1 MFRPALLRGASA
13 ATIFLMLSPASA
25 WAQQSLPSI
34 DVGKPKPVV
43 RNAAK
48 AKPAPRTGASR
59 LAQGERGNSA
69 PVAGQGGA
77 DSGVADAN
85 RSPGGISAPSGPVAA
100 RAVPED
106 NVTYHPD
113 AATTATKTNTPIMDT
128 PASIQV
134 VPRAVMQDQQAT
146 ELSQAV
152 NNVSGVIAADERQ
165 ANAQTFWI
173 RGFLTYQY
181 YLDGARMVSDYSQT
195 AQELAN
201 VDRVEVLKG
210 PASILYG
217 RGEPGGIINVVTKV
231 PLEKPYSSVQ
241 QEAGSWYDYR
251 TTIDTTGP
259 LTKDNTLL
267 YRFDFAYQ
275 NNKNFDNV
283 VAARNAFFA
292 PKIRWNLDAHNFIDG
307 FVTYNYRMWPDVSDA
322 PSFTGLGP
330 SSQNPLYAIAF
341 GTTPLSFLP
350 RSFNANPP
358 WSRLNQDEIVTG
370 VNSSHDLNENWNIK
384 TRFQTQLVS
393 YVHPYAGPSSWD
405 PVLPFQLNNF
415 PFLTTGWNTYNY
427 YTNFLL
433 TGNFQTSVIDH
444 TLLIGGDLQK
454 WGQDSYQYFAGP
466 NSIGSVPNTYIFA
479 PIYSSFPP
487 LTFDPTTQ
495 LHQAGYTVWE
505 GFYIQDQMKLPYDL
519 FLMSGG
525 RFDHAL
531 DYDSVN
537 QEILSNARRLTPRVG
552 LLWRPITPVS
562 IYGSYVQN
570 FGVPFI
576 PSNPQNKLPPETA
589 EQWEVGVKTE
599 LFDQRLTATVAYYDI
614 IKQHVATPSTDPI
627 LAAQGVYTS
636 IGEVRNKG
644 VELDVA
650 GEIIPGWKIIGGYSY
665 INSLITKDSGLIYDS
680 YSQYLSSIGA
690 IDNPVL
696 LSVNGNQGKQL
707 GGVPRHAGSL
717 WTTYEIQD
725 GDLKGLKF
733 GGGMLARSLA
743 QGDNFND
750 FHSAGYATL
759 QLMAAYETKILDR
772 KTTFQLNGNNILD
785 TRYYSVIYP
794 GPYSTTTGTP
804 RSFKALVRVEF

>member
-1 MFRPALLRGASA
+1 MCGATLGEPAHRLSSPERPAERGL
-13 ATIFLMLSPASA
+13 T
-25 WAQQSLPSI
+25 
-34 DVGKPKPVV
+34 
-43 RNAAK
+43 AAK
-48 AKPAPRTGASR
+48 TQSSFGSRVSFVHHARRRDHVPSPTAARRFRRGHVPLALAGQRLGATEPSLDRRRQAEASRQERGESQTRATDGASR
-59 LAQGERGNSA
+59 LAQGGRGNSA

-292 PKIRWNLDAHNFIDG
+292 PKLRWNLDAHNFIDG

-454 WGQDSYQYFAGP
+454 WGQDFI
-466 NSIGSVPNTYIFA
+466 SISQA
-479 PIYSSFPP
+479 
-487 LTFDPTTQ
+487 LTQ
-495 LHQAGYTVWE
+495 LVAFRTHIYLRPYTHH
-505 GFYIQDQMKLPYDL
+505 FHL
-519 FLMSGG
+519 
-525 RFDHAL
+525 
-531 DYDSVN
+531 
-537 QEILSNARRLTPRVG
+537 
-552 LLWRPITPVS
+552 
-562 IYGSYVQN
+562 
-570 FGVPFI
+570 
-576 PSNPQNKLPPETA
+576 
-589 EQWEVGVKTE
+589 
-599 LFDQRLTATVAYYDI
+599 
-614 IKQHVATPSTDPI
+614 
-627 LAAQGVYTS
+627 
-636 IGEVRNKG
+636 
-644 VELDVA
+644 
-650 GEIIPGWKIIGGYSY
+650 
-665 INSLITKDSGLIYDS
+665 
-680 YSQYLSSIGA
+680 
-690 IDNPVL
+690 L
-696 LSVNGNQGKQL
+696 LSIRL
-707 GGVPRHAGSL
+707 
-717 WTTYEIQD
+717 
-725 GDLKGLKF
+725 
-733 GGGMLARSLA
+733 RS
-743 QGDNFND
+743 
-750 FHSAGYATL
+750 
-759 QLMAAYETKILDR
+759 
-772 KTTFQLNGNNILD
+772 
-785 TRYYSVIYP
+785 
-794 GPYSTTTGTP
+794 
-804 RSFKALVRVEF
+804 